1 MTEIP
6 PMPLTG
12 APYLFA
18 DGDIFFRPEDG
29 ALRDRFCEQI
39 VHEGM
44 SLAIIGTNDACVDH
58 YCRMLVKRLRTVPE
72 IRLEVHS
79 PASTEELLDRF
90 NDILTSL
97 STAQAMDRRN
107 PLAPLRV
114 LILSKADQIN
124 PAGTRLLARL
134 VNSFPGANTQLILLQ
149 TDSSREALLDLFGKR
164 LLRWFVSAPSR
175 ADALAMHTAAK
186 PAGLENETIKLL
198 QKVNPQLLDQPLWE
212 AILTVEDSGA
222 MTPAPEP
229 DGVALANWDLPEAL
243 PLARADAPQG
253 KVKKR
258 SSVLSTALISIVTV
272 ALSALVVALLFPR
285 QTDALRA
292 ALLEQKPV
300 PAVAPP
306 ASPPKAP
313 AIVQAATDPLIPAE
327 RPEDKVLRPPAAAA
341 GPGDSATLERLH
353 AERGPK
359 VPELPAALSPEPAAA
374 SKNMPKLP
382 VPPTVDTPKARP
394 ESATAPGGPAT
405 TGATGATAAAPAA
418 SPTLDGPKAA
428 RSTGAPPQADSGAIT
443 LSPQRETQA
452 SAALRSN
459 TAPMKTAPAAKANAP
474 AAARP
479 EKASAP
485 DQSSENASLHA
496 AIQTV
501 KSTPAQHFFVQHI
514 ALDSHTEAR
523 DWVKA
528 NPSLAKSLIA
538 PVRFGTENKVKY
550 VVCSGPFRSQAA
562 AEVFSKRKDLPSQP
576 WLRTAESLATALS
589 PGNRL

>member
-6 PMPLTG
+6 SLPLTE
-12 APYLFA
+12 AAYLFA
-18 DGDIFFRPEDG
+18 DGDIFFRPEDR
-29 ALRDRFCEQI
+29 ALRDRFCGQI
-39 VHEGM
+39 VDEGM
-44 SLAIIGTNDACVDH
+44 SLAIIGANDACVDH

-72 IRLEVHS
+72 VQLEVLS

-149 TDSSREALLDLFGKR
+149 TDSSRDTLLDLFGKR
-164 LLRWFVSAPSR
+164 LLRWFVPVPSR

-186 PAGLENETIKLL
+186 SAGLENETIKLL

-212 AILTVEDSGA
+212 AILTAEDSA
-222 MTPAPEP
+222 AATPAPEP
-229 DGVALANWDLPEAL
+229 EGEALANWDLPEAL
-243 PLARADAPQG
+243 PLAQADAPQA
-253 KVKKR
+253 KVQKGR
-258 SSVLSTALISIVTV
+258 SALSTALISMVTL

-292 ALLEQKPV
+292 ALVEQKPV
-300 PAVAPP
+300 VAVVPL

-313 AIVQAATDPLIPAE
+313 AIAETAKDPVVPAE
-327 RPEDKVLRPPAAAA
+327 KAVDKVLRPPTVAV
-341 GPGDSATLERLH
+341 GPGDSATLERLN
-353 AERGPK
+353 AERGAKAPQ
-359 VPELPAALSPEPAAA
+359 LPAALAPEPAAA
-374 SKNMPKLP
+374 SKNMPKLLAP
-382 VPPTVDTPKARP
+382 ATVDAAKARA
-394 ESATAPGGPAT
+394 ES
-405 TGATGATAAAPAA
+405 AAAPAGSAATGTTAATPAA
-418 SPTLDGPKAA
+418 SPALEGPKAA
-428 RSTGAPPQADSGAIT
+428 RITGSPPPADSGAIM
-443 LSPQRETQA
+443 LSPKRETQA
-452 SAALRSN
+452 SASLPSN
-459 TAPMKTAPAAKANAP
+459 TVPMKTAPAAKANAP
-474 AAARP
+474 AATRP
-479 EKASAP
+479 EKASTP
-485 DQSSENASLHA
+485 DRSNANASLHA

-514 ALDSHTEAR
+514 ALDSYTEAR
-523 DWVKA
+523 DWQQA

-538 PVRFGTENKVKY
+538 PVRFGTGNKVKY

-562 AEVFSKRKDLPSQP
+562 AEVFSKRKDIPSQP
-576 WLRTAESLATALS
+576 WLRTAESLAKALA
-589 PGNRL
+589 PGNQP